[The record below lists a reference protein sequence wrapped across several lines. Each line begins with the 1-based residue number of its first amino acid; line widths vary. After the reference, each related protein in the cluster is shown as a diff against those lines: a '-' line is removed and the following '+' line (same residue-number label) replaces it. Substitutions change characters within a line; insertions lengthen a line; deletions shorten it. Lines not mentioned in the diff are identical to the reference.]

1 MVIILKNTY
10 TTHTYTT
17 SELNEDNP
25 QLAEQMI
32 LEQIRKENSLK
43 KVIRPEIKVWKD
55 LLQLAVSVVVT
66 ISLLLLVRI
75 LFPKLY
81 SLIFFLLCVITGVI
95 WCIFNLK
102 RLLINLIILYQKYAP
117 EKVRS
122 ACLFEP
128 CCSEYMKQA
137 ILKYGVIS
145 GTFRGIKRILRC
157 RYPNG
162 GIDEP

>member
-1 MVIILKNTY
+1 MAPKY
-10 TTHTYTT
+10 TTNTYTT

-25 QLAEQMI
+25 QLAQQMI
-32 LEQIRKENSLK
+32 LEQIQKEHCGK
-43 KVIRPEIKVWKD
+43 EVIRPKIKVWKD
-55 LLQLAVSVVVT
+55 ILRLAVSVVVT
-66 ISLLLLVRI
+66 ISLLLLAQS
-75 LFPKLY
+75 LFPKLNEI
-81 SLIFFLLCVITGVI
+81 IFILLCVITGVI

-102 RLLINLIILYQKYAP
+102 KFLITLIILYQKYAP

>member
-1 MVIILKNTY
+1 MKNKHNFY
-10 TTHTYTT
+10 EKISY
-17 SELNEDNP
+17 ELPEDNP

-55 LLQLAVSVVVT
+55 LLRLSVSVVVT
-66 ISLLLLVRI
+66 ISILLFLHI
-75 LFPKLY
+75 LFPKLN
-81 SLIFFLLCVITGVI
+81 SVIFFLLCVITGVI

-102 RLLINLIILYQKYAP
+102 RLLITLIILYQKYAP
-117 EKVRS
+117 EKIRS

>member
-1 MVIILKNTY
+1 MNTTY
-10 TTHTYTT
+10 KTHEFI
-17 SELNEDNP
+17 SDELPDNNP
-25 QLAEQMI
+25 QLAQQMI
-32 LEQIRKENSLK
+32 LEQIKKEYCK
-43 KVIRPEIKVWKD
+43 KDVIRPEIKVWKD
-55 LLQLAVSVVVT
+55 ILRLAVSIVVT
-66 ISLLLLVRI
+66 ISILLFVHI
-75 LFPKLY
+75 LFPKLN
-81 SLIFFLLCVITGVI
+81 SVIFLLLCLISGII

-102 RLLINLIILYQKYAP
+102 RLLITLIILYQKYAP
-117 EKVRS
+117 EKIRS

-145 GTFRGIKRILRC
+145 GTFRGIKRICRC

>member
-1 MVIILKNTY
+1 MTLKY
-10 TTHTYTT
+10 TTHIYTT
-17 SELNEDNP
+17 SELPDDNSH
-25 QLAEQMI
+25 LAEQMI
-32 LEQIRKENSLK
+32 LEQIQKEHCGK
-43 KVIRPEIKVWKD
+43 EVIRPEIKVWMD
-55 LLQLAVSVVVT
+55 VLRLVVSIVVT
-66 ISLLLLVRI
+66 ISILLFVHI
-75 LFPKLY
+75 LFPKLN
-81 SLIFFLLCVITGVI
+81 SVIFFLLCLISGII

-102 RLLINLIILYQKYAP
+102 RLLITLIILYQKYAP
-117 EKVRS
+117 EKIRS

>member
-1 MVIILKNTY
+1 MIRKY
-10 TTHTYTT
+10 TTNTYTT

-25 QLAEQMI
+25 HLAEQMI
-32 LEQIRKENSLK
+32 LEQIKKEYCGK
-43 KVIRPEIKVWKD
+43 DVVRPRIKVWMD
-55 LLQLAVSVVVT
+55 MLRLVVSIVVT
-66 ISLLLLVRI
+66 ISILLFVHI
-75 LFPKLY
+75 LFSKLNNV
-81 SLIFFLLCVITGVI
+81 IFFLLCLISGII

-102 RLLINLIILYQKYAP
+102 RLLITLIILYQKYAP
-117 EKVRS
+117 EKIRS